1 MKKISIYIILSN
13 LIVMLFGIEGAFPQP
28 KLEVKIVSK
37 GTGSEAIKH
46 SQVTVHYTGWLENGE
61 KFDSSIDRGKPF
73 IFVIGSREVISGW
86 DLGVNGMKVG
96 EKRILTIPPELAYG
110 KSGAG
115 NTIPPN
121 ATLKF
126 EISLLDVRPP
136 PYKNIGNS
144 QLQYLTKKGV
154 KLFDIRRQDEWKTTG
169 VIDKSIKLTAFN
181 KNGALMPS
189 FFKKLVNKVDRNE
202 EMILICRTGNRTSI
216 IANYLS
222 RNMGYSK
229 VYNVKNGIKMW
240 IDDKLPV
247 LK

>member
-1 MKKISIYIILSN
+1 
-13 LIVMLFGIEGAFPQP
+13 MLFGIEDAFPQP
-28 KLEVKIVSK
+28 KLEVTILNK
-37 GTGSEAIKH
+37 GTGSEAVKH

-86 DLGVNGMKVG
+86 DMGVNGMKVG
-96 EKRILTIPPELAYG
+96 GKRILTIPPELAYG

-121 ATLKF
+121 TTLKF

-144 QLQYLTKKGV
+144 ELQHLMKKGIKV
-154 KLFDIRRQDEWKTTG
+154 FDIRRQDEWETTG
-169 VIDKSIKLTAFN
+169 VIDKSIKLTAFS
-181 KNGALMPS
+181 KNGALMPN
-189 FFKKLVNKVDRNE
+189 FFKKLVNKVDRNQ

-222 RNMGYSK
+222 RKMGYSK

-240 IDDKLPV
+240 IDKKLPI